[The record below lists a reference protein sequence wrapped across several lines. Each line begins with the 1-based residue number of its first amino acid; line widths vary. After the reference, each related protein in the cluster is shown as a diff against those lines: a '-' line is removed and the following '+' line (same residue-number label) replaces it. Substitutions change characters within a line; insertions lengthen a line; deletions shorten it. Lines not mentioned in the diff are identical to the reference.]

1 MQPLQKMF
9 SPAEDKYLLSLWMNT
24 PFQVYKEKVPGLF
37 EKSEVNKSDNLQ
49 VKLKYVLLQGEKPK
63 FGQQIFCLKKL

>member
-49 VKLKYVLLQGEKPK
+49 V
-63 FGQQIFCLKKL
+63 